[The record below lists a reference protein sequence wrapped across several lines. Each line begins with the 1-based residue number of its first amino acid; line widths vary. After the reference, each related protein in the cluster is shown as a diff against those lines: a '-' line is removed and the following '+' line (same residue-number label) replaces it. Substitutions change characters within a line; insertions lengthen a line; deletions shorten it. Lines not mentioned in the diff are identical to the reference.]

1 MKITKT
7 QLKQIIKEEL
17 GNVMAEAA
25 TTDLEHEAELVIE
38 KAKLQK
44 INLVA
49 LEKEELQKF
58 SETVSAL
65 MDSETLDS
73 MDVEEEVMRVLKLK
87 LELGNKLISLR
98 GEAGFEKNY
107 HATDFEEFF
116 RVVKQIEKLPQSE
129 DELYDAYMLAKRN
142 PK

>member
-17 GNVMAEAA
+17 G
-25 TTDLEHEAELVIE
+25 
-38 KAKLQK
+38 
-44 INLVA
+44 
-49 LEKEELQKF
+49 
-58 SETVSAL
+58 
-65 MDSETLDS
+65 
-73 MDVEEEVMRVLKLK
+73 RVLSDQEK

-107 HATDFEEFF
+107 HMTDFEEFF

-129 DELYDAYMLAKRN
+129 DELYDAYMFAKRN
-142 PK
+142 QK